1 MLKSFLVAH
10 LTYENH
16 WGWLRTKIR
25 TFGFFWDTLMHMD
38 PSDWLGFTL
47 WKDIVLLMIT
57 HVPPIH
63 TSEPF

>member
-1 MLKSFLVAH
+1 
-10 LTYENH
+10 
-16 WGWLRTKIR
+16 
-25 TFGFFWDTLMHMD
+25 MHMD

-63 TSEPF
+63 TSEPFRKDQQAMLAGFIGCSFAALLLEPK